1 MNLKPQTPA
10 RFASGGSNLKLFLLF
25 FCIFISNNLFS
36 QEDFTTKSKKA
47 IKLFKQA
54 EISYNERKDNEAIEQ
69 LKSALKVDSTFIE
82 AYLLKAN
89 ILHDNRKYEEEIA
102 DYKKVIALNP
112 KFSYKTY
119 YFSGIAYLLIGKYN
133 DALEN
138 FKTVETFSS
147 VKSITLE
154 SNSKLIERCKF
165 ALEQIANLVEFNP
178 VNVGKE
184 INTELDEYWPTI
196 SVDESKLVFTR
207 LIPSSP
213 NQIISQLGKQE
224 DIYFSYKK
232 DGKWQDAFNA
242 GQPLNTTNNEGAMT
256 LSPDGNIFFYT
267 VCNRPEDYGSC
278 DIYYSRKIGNSW
290 TNPKNL
296 GDKVNSRYW
305 ESNPSFS
312 SDGKTLFFISN
323 RTGGFGKMD
332 IWYSKIINKDDNGNF
347 SWSQPQ
353 NIGNIINTEES
364 ELSPFI
370 HPDNSTFYFA
380 SDGHLGMGG
389 QDIFISKKDSLGN
402 WKKPENIGY
411 PINTF
416 KDETGIV
423 VNSKGDYAYIV
434 SDRENGF
441 GGLDIYS
448 FEIKG
453 DIKPVY
459 VNYVKGK
466 IYDAET
472 KKPLSADFELYNIE
486 SCELAVSSSSDGTT
500 GEYLVSLPVNHEYAF
515 NASKKGYMFYSEH
528 FSLTQEDVENK
539 EYVLN
544 IPLQPIKENMTVVL
558 KNIFY
563 ETDSYTFKKESQA
576 ELNKLV
582 SFLKENPEIKI
593 EIGGHTDNVGTKEY
607 NKKLSENR
615 SKTVYDYL
623 VLKEINK
630 DRLTFKGY
638 DFSVPLSTND
648 TEEGRSLNRRTEFK
662 IVSIK

>member
-1 MNLKPQTPA
+1 MNLKPQTK
-10 RFASGGSNLKLFLLF
+10 NLKLFFILF
-25 FCIFISNNLFS
+25 FCILISNNLLC
-36 QEDFTTKSKKA
+36 QGDFTTKSKKA
-47 IKLFKQA
+47 IKLFKEA
-54 EISYNERKDNEAIEQ
+54 EINYNERKDNEAIEK
-69 LKSALKVDSTFIE
+69 LKSAIEIDNNFIE

-89 ILHDNRKYEEEIA
+89 ILHDNRRYEEEIT
-102 DYKKVIALNP
+102 DYKKVIEINP
-112 KFSYKTY
+112 SFSYKTY
-119 YFSGIAYLLIGKYN
+119 YFSGIANLLIGNYN
-133 DALEN
+133 DALDN
-138 FKTVETFSS
+138 FKKVETFPS
-147 VKSITLE
+147 VNEKTLE
-154 SNSKLIERCKF
+154 SNSKLIEKSKF
-165 ALEQIANLVEFNP
+165 AINQVANPVEFNP
-178 VNVGKE
+178 VNIGKE

-232 DGKWQDAFNA
+232 DGKWTDAVNA

-290 TNPKNL
+290 TKPKNL

-323 RTGGFGKMD
+323 RTGSFGKMD
-332 IWYSKIINKDDNGNF
+332 IWFSKIISKDESGNF
-347 SWSQPQ
+347 IWSQPQ
-353 NIGNIINTEES
+353 NIGNVINTEES

-434 SDRENGF
+434 SDRKGGF

-448 FEIKG
+448 FELTG
-453 DIKPVY
+453 NIKPEY
-459 VNYVKGK
+459 VNYVKGR

-472 KKPLSADFELYNIE
+472 KLPLSAVFELYNIE
-486 SCELAVSSSSDGTT
+486 SCDLVVSSVSDEIT
-500 GEYLVSLPVNHEYAF
+500 GEYLVSLPVNHQYAF
-515 NASKKGYMFYSEH
+515 NASKKGYLFYSEH
-528 FSLTQEDVENK
+528 FSLTDSSSENK
-539 EYVLN
+539 EYFLD

-563 ETDSYTFKKESQA
+563 DTDSYTLKNQSQA
-576 ELNKLV
+576 EINKLIT
-582 SFLKENPEIKI
+582 FLKDNPEVKI
-593 EIGGHTDNVGTKEY
+593 EIGGHTDNAGTKEY
-607 NKKLSENR
+607 NLKLSENR
-615 SKTVYDYL
+615 AKTVYDFL
-623 VLKEINK
+623 ISKGIAKE
-630 DRLTFKGY
+630 RLTYKGY

-648 TEEGRSLNRRTEFK
+648 TEEGRALNRRTEFK